1 MQWRAQ
7 PFYQNEGAVSVVLY
21 KNNFVSD
28 LLGSQ
33 HLLEILQTSLTV
45 KNSENGVKSGCF
57 KKSLRWRAPIF
68 FQNER
73 RIKVS
78 GVKILIFC

>member
-1 MQWRAQ
+1 MRWRAQ
-7 PFYQNEGAVSVVLY
+7 PFYQNEGAVSGVLY

-57 KKSLRWRAPIF
+57 KKRFAMESAYF
-68 FQNER
+68 FP
-73 RIKVS
+73 K
-78 GVKILIFC
+78 

>member
-1 MQWRAQ
+1 MRWRAQ
-7 PFYQNEGAVSVVLY
+7 PFYQNDGAVSGVLY

-57 KKSLRWRAPIF
+57 KKLLQWRVPIF
-68 FQNER
+68 F
-73 RIKVS
+73 
-78 GVKILIFC
+78 

>member
-1 MQWRAQ
+1 MRWRVQ
-7 PFYQNEGAVSVVLY
+7 PFYQNEGAVSGFLY

-45 KNSENGVKSGCF
+45 KNSENEVKSGCF
-57 KKSLRWRAPIF
+57 KKRFAMESANF
-68 FQNER
+68 FP
-73 RIKVS
+73 K
-78 GVKILIFC
+78 